1 MPDTRGGLMKRVQEK
16 RKKVL
21 TQKPFQLKYVV
32 LGIIVFMMTI
42 GLAQLSLYYQ
52 LTRLVLQQPQFT
64 GAFAVAQQMNMVFF
78 SWFMLGAL
86 IIVGGGIF
94 VSHRIVGPL
103 KRLEEMLLKA
113 GQGDL
118 STEMRIRSKDEFKE
132 VAVSY
137 NRMIQGLRKLRGKD
151 HKLVTE
157 VKEDLKNIKHSL
169 SPGTIHQTAALLD
182 ENISKLDEFADE
194 MKM

>member
-1 MPDTRGGLMKRVQEK
+1 MKRAHEK
-16 RKKVL
+16 RKRVL
-21 TQKPFQLKYVV
+21 TQKTFQLKYVV
-32 LGIIVFMMTI
+32 LGIIGFLMTI

-64 GAFAVAQQMNMVFF
+64 GIFAVAQQMNMVFF
-78 SWFMLGAL
+78 SWFLLGVL

-94 VSHRIVGPL
+94 FSHRIVGPL
-103 KRLEEMLLKA
+103 KRLEEMLLKV

-137 NRMIQGLRKLRGKD
+137 NDMLHGLRKLRGKD
-151 HKLVTE
+151 HKLVSE
-157 VKEDLKNIKHSL
+157 VKDDLKKIKHSL
-169 SPGTIHQTAALLD
+169 SPETISQAAALVD
-182 ENISKLDEFADE
+182 DNIRKLNDF
-194 MKM
+194 

>member
-1 MPDTRGGLMKRVQEK
+1 MKRTQEK
-16 RKKVL
+16 RKRVL

-32 LGIIVFMMTI
+32 LGIIGFLLTI
-42 GLAQLSLYYQ
+42 GLAQVSLYYQ

-64 GAFAVAQQMNMVFF
+64 GVFAVAQQMNMVFF

-86 IIVGGGIF
+86 IIIGGGIF
-94 VSHRIVGPL
+94 FSHRIVGPL
-103 KRLEEMLLKA
+103 KRLEEMLLKV

-137 NRMIQGLRKLRGKD
+137 NGMLQGLRKLRGKD
-151 HKLVTE
+151 QKLVRE
-157 VKEDLKNIKHSL
+157 VKDDLKKIKHSL
-169 SPGTIHQTAALLD
+169 SPETIHQTGALLD
-182 ENISKLDEFADE
+182 ENISKLEEYDL
-194 MKM
+194 K

>member
-1 MPDTRGGLMKRVQEK
+1 MKRTHEK
-16 RKKVL
+16 RKRVL
-21 TQKPFQLKYVV
+21 TRKPFQLKYVI
-32 LGIIVFMMTI
+32 LGIIGFLMTI

-64 GAFAVAQQMNMVFF
+64 GVFAIAQQMNMVFF
-78 SWFMLGAL
+78 GWFMLGVVM
-86 IIVGGGIF
+86 IVGGGIF
-94 VSHRIVGPL
+94 VSHRIVGQL
-103 KRLEEMLLKA
+103 NRLEEMLLKV

-137 NRMIQGLRKLRGKD
+137 NGMLHGLRKLRGKE

-157 VKEDLKNIKHSL
+157 VKDDLKKIKHSL
-169 SPGTIHQTAALLD
+169 SPETIHHAAALLD
-182 ENISKLDEFADE
+182 ENISKLNDF
-194 MKM
+194 